1 MSAGLGMMASRSPFL
16 GNAIGEGGLAG
27 LGAYSGVKQQEVSE
41 KQVADKLAQHAE
53 ETRKKFDFETARE
66 ARMKEQEEART
77 AYQNKV
83 LEQGRVPAG
92 YRFNNGNLEA
102 IPGGPADPETAQ
114 KLAGAKRPKGT
125 EFDND
130 TIKVMADA
138 IQSGN
143 PNVLTNL
150 GAGAQKAENVAKVW
164 NEIAHRV
171 VANGGTGADLNAA
184 RANFTA
190 QMGAAKSQAIRAANV
205 EANIE
210 EARQT
215 FPLALEASKA
225 VPRTQFVPLNRA
237 MQMVQAGTSSPE
249 LKKFVT
255 ANAGVVTAYSQA
267 MARAGVATVD
277 GRHAAESLLSTADS
291 QEAYQAVLGQMEKEM
306 HAAAIAPETVRQG
319 ILSRISGR
327 PAPAPAGGAA
337 QTAPSP
343 GRYVWNPATR
353 KLEPA
358 Q

>member
-1 MSAGLGMMASRSPFL
+1 MAGLS
-16 GNAIGEGGLAG
+16 
-27 LGAYSGVKQQEVSE
+27 AYSGTKRQEVSD

-53 ETRKKFDFETARE
+53 ETRKKLELETARE
-66 ARMKEQEEART
+66 ARMKEAEAART

-83 LEQGRVPAG
+83 LEQGRTPAG
-92 YRFNNGNLEA
+92 YRMNNGALEA
-102 IPGGPADPETAQ
+102 IPGGPADPAAVQ
-114 KLAGAKRPKGT
+114 KLADAKRKTGT
-125 EFDND
+125 AFDDD

-190 QMGAAKSQAIRAANV
+190 QMGAAKSQAVRAANV

-255 ANAGVVTAYSQA
+255 ANAGVITAYSQA

-277 GRHAAESLLSTADS
+277 GRHAAQELLSTADS
-291 QEAYQAVLGQMEKEM
+291 PEAYEAVCSRWKRKCTPQ
-306 HAAAIAPETVRQG
+306 PSRPRWCVRPFS
-319 ILSRISGR
+319 SRISGR
-327 PAPAPAGGAA
+327 PAQAPAACGA
-337 QTAPSP
+337 SP
-343 GRYVWNPATR
+343 PPRQAGRAVRSSRAGALRHNGHGCR
-353 KLEPA
+353 RNNG
-358 Q
+358 